1 MASLRDIRRKIGSVK
16 NIRKITQAMKMVA
29 AAKLRKSQE
38 RVDAARPFA
47 EKMRELLGEVAPH
60 VPRSVIEQQPL
71 LQRREE
77 PRIGLVV
84 ISSDRGLA
92 GSYNTNIIRKA
103 LEFITAKQRE
113 GIAVELITVGKK
125 AGGSLARRGHTPGQA
140 FAMIG
145 VDAGFAEVRAIT
157 EAVVGLY
164 TRSSE
169 PVSEIHV
176 AYTEF
181 VNAVVQRPV
190 VERFLPIEATA
201 VVASDDDA
209 PRGGAIEYEFEPDA
223 EAMLKELLPRYVDNQ
238 VYQYLLE
245 ATASEYGA
253 RMTAMST
260 ASDNAGE
267 LIDTL
272 TLEYNRSRQDAITK
286 EILDIVGGA
295 EALAEE

>member
-47 EKMRELLGEVAPH
+47 DKMRELLGEVAPH
-60 VPRSVIEQQPL
+60 VPVSVIEQQPL
-71 LQRREE
+71 LQRRDE

-92 GSYNTNIIRKA
+92 GSYNTNIIRKG
-103 LEFITAKQRE
+103 LEFVTANERE

-125 AGGSLARRGHTPGQA
+125 AAASLARRGHAPVQA
-140 FAMIG
+140 FPMIG
-145 VDAGFAEVRAIT
+145 VDAAFGEVRAIT

-164 TRSSE
+164 TRATE

-176 AYTEF
+176 AYTQF

-190 VERFLPIEATA
+190 VERFLPIEAAA
-201 VVASDDDA
+201 VVAESDQPRDA
-209 PRGGAIEYEFEPDA
+209 AIEYEFEPDA

>member
-60 VPRSVIEQQPL
+60 VPVSVIEQQPL
-71 LQRREE
+71 LQRRDE

-92 GSYNTNIIRKA
+92 GSYNTNIIRKG
-103 LEFITAKQRE
+103 LEFIAAKQAE
-113 GIAVELITVGKK
+113 GIAVELITIGKK
-125 AGGSLARRGHTPGQA
+125 AGASLARRGHTPLRA
-140 FAMIG
+140 FQMIG
-145 VDAGFAEVRAIT
+145 VDAAFAEVRAIT

-164 TRSSE
+164 TRSAE
-169 PVSEIHV
+169 PVSEIYV

-190 VERFLPIEATA
+190 VERFLPIETAA
-201 VVASDDDA
+201 VVSADEGE
-209 PRGGAIEYEFEPDA
+209 PRERAVEYEFEPDA
-223 EAMLKELLPRYVDNQ
+223 EAMLKELLPRFVDNQ

-267 LIDTL
+267 LIDSL